1 MSREEAVET
10 MFGALCEM
18 VAFDSTEDPER
29 ARAVTIYMLDAAL
42 ASGFVVLRS
51 ELEQI
56 TTADGLACWT
66 HDGGGVEW
74 NGHAVY
80 WISEE
85 GESLNGDLCLECGAD
100 LATESHR
107 SGCPYSDTNE
117 DGSPHDGDWIHEEG
131 D

>member
-29 ARAVTIYMLDAAL
+29 ARAVTIHMLDAAL

-51 ELEQI
+51 
-56 TTADGLACWT
+56 
-66 HDGGGVEW
+66 
-74 NGHAVY
+74 
-80 WISEE
+80 
-85 GESLNGDLCLECGAD
+85 GDLCLECGAD

-117 DGSPHDGDWIHEEG
+117 DGSPREARNGDRIREEG
-131 D
+131 N